1 MSEQVIDI
9 RDRIEKMR
17 DQMTVPGSQKP
28 VQSNKVQID
37 SANSKSVNYNNK
49 NLLKGEKS
57 NVVEEVTAKNK
68 VETLKKSSFSSHNK
82 SDLGE
87 KVYEKNNK
95 ETQPNNKYETFN
107 PQTQEQKINNPPK
120 DNFKTYDDYQK
131 DRVKDES
138 KQSVKLDE
146 NQPFPKF
153 SLNVSNPISWKLML
167 LIMLM
172 QLLTNMMLVV
182 VLYLK

>member
-107 PQTQEQKINNPPK
+107 P
-120 DNFKTYDDYQK
+120 
-131 DRVKDES
+131 
-138 KQSVKLDE
+138 
-146 NQPFPKF
+146 
-153 SLNVSNPISWKLML
+153 
-167 LIMLM
+167 
-172 QLLTNMMLVV
+172 LTNF
-182 VLYLK
+182 YCYS